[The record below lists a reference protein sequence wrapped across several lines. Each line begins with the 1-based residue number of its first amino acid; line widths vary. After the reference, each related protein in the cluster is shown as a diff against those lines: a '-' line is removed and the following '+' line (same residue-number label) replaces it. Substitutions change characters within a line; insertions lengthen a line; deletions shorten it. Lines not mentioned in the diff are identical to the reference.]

1 MKFSRNSIMGCA
13 AVCALMFGMSTSF
26 AADAAAPK
34 QSFSLPPWLNLS
46 SPVAK
51 PKVHPVDDYPT
62 KECPQSGQPYTSP
75 AKFNGH
81 LLYRCAFQGIMEL
94 SYKLKDETDREAW
107 AKVWEHKHDSD
118 GALDTAQGADKAVKE
133 MLDGVGER
141 FNYYF
146 DEKMTKASAQS
157 FNSSFVGIGAQLTLT
172 HQKDEKLKGDEEPK
186 IDKDHQIK
194 VVKTFPDAPASKV
207 DIKPGDLIT
216 AVNGVSL
223 EGLTMS
229 KVIEEKVK
237 GPKDTDVTLTIQ
249 RGDASH
255 DVKIHRELV
264 VQHVVSQHKF
274 VADGVYYV
282 RIEEF
287 NSQFFINEVRDAFKG
302 GAGAKAYV
310 LDLRHNPGGFLNYA
324 TFLSESLISEGK
336 YLTTIGRDGTAIKTD
351 ELIFESD
358 GVLHRTDN
366 TLQGERRS
374 ALVIPAEAQL
384 VVLIDEGSASA
395 SEILAGTLQA
405 NHRALVVGV
414 TSHGKGEVQTEVA
427 LPFSRLERVISAEF
441 RPGGRVMDWV
451 GIIPDVEVK
460 SDLYLNEE
468 NFEGLGDPTKDVQLQ
483 AAIEQVQ
490 KLVVSHDEAVAKEA
504 AAKKS
509 HEEEFAKQQEF
520 LKKMEQLQQQKQ
532 QNNGSG
538 H

>member
-13 AVCALMFGMSTSF
+13 AACALMFGMSTSF
-26 AADAAAPK
+26 AADTAAPK
-34 QSFSLPPWLNLS
+34 QSFSLPSWLTFT
-46 SPVAK
+46 SPAAN
-51 PKVHPVDDYPT
+51 PNVHPVDDYPT
-62 KECPQSGQPYTSP
+62 KECPQRGQDFATP
-75 AKFNGH
+75 AKFDGH

-94 SYKLKDETDREAW
+94 SYKLKDENDREAW

-118 GALDTAQGADKAVKE
+118 GALDTPEGADKAVKE

-146 DEKMTKASAQS
+146 NEKMTKANAQS
-157 FNSSFVGIGAQLTLT
+157 FNSSFVGIGAELTLT
-172 HQKDEKLKGDEEPK
+172 FQKDEKPKGDEEPK

-194 VVKTFPDAPASKV
+194 VVKTFADAPASKV

-223 EGLTMS
+223 EGLTLS
-229 KVIEEKVK
+229 KAIEEKIK

-255 DVKIHRELV
+255 DVKIHRDVV

-287 NSQFFINEVRDAFKG
+287 NSQFFMNEVRDAFKA

-310 LDLRHNPGGFLNYA
+310 LDLRRNPGGFLNYA
-324 TFLSESLISEGK
+324 TFLSESLIPEGK
-336 YLTTIGRDGTAIKTD
+336 YLTTIGRDGTSITTD
-351 ELIFESD
+351 ELILEAD
-358 GVLHRTDN
+358 GVIHRTDDR
-366 TLQGERRS
+366 LQGEQRA
-374 ALVIPAEAQL
+374 ALLIPAEAQL

-405 NHRALVVGV
+405 NHRAIVVGV
-414 TSHGKGEVQTEVA
+414 TSHGKGEVQTEVP
-427 LPFSRLERVISAEF
+427 LPFSRAERVISAEF
-441 RPGGRVMDWV
+441 RPGGRAMDWV
-451 GIIPDVEVK
+451 GIVPDVEVK
-460 SDLYLNEE
+460 GDIFESEE
-468 NFEGLGDPTKDVQLQ
+468 NFKGLGDPTKDAQLQ
-483 AAIEQVQ
+483 TAIEQVQ
-490 KLVVSHDEAVAKEA
+490 KLVLSHDESVAKEA
-504 AAKKS
+504 AAKKA
-509 HEEEFAKQQEF
+509 HEDEFAKQQEF
-520 LKKMEQLQQQKQ
+520 LKKMEQQKL